1 MELCAVTRDQPSAA
15 ATADE
20 GVMLLDGDGRCT
32 YLSPTAASLLNRQL
46 EAIQGAYLPELL
58 KHGSKSN
65 VMQALRQG
73 GRLLY
78 RSPQGNGTTMPI
90 EIRFHP
96 VANDNGA
103 ERYIGVVRNLDA
115 VEQMEQDLK
124 DQLCRERLFKE
135 CISHH
140 FFNPLCIAQGYLHLV
155 LNEESN
161 GDEKFMLEAAKKA
174 LTRIETVVKNVIYDG
189 DLRE

>member
-1 MELCAVTRDQPSAA
+1 MELCAVTRDQTSAA
-15 ATADE
+15 ASVDE
-20 GVMLLDGDGRCT
+20 GVMLLDGDGRCM
-32 YLSPTAASLLNRQL
+32 YLSPTAASLLNRQP
-46 EAIQGAYLPELL
+46 ETVQGAYLPELL
-58 KHGSKSN
+58 KHGSESN
-65 VMQALRQG
+65 VIQALRQG

-78 RSPQGNGTTMPI
+78 RSPQGNGTTMAI

-96 VANDNGA
+96 VAGNDTA

-115 VEQMEQDLK
+115 VEHMEQNLK
-124 DQLCRERLFKE
+124 NQLCRERLFKE

-155 LNEESN
+155 LNQESDGN
-161 GDEKFMLEAAKKA
+161 EKFMLEAAKKS
-174 LTRIETVVKNVIYDG
+174 LTRIETVVKNVIYNG